1 MWEHSAVQFKYSAE
15 FCKDKN
21 KLIRKMT
28 MGKKTR
34 KKLFIDES
42 RMWNIEQPIDGSIGS
57 MLGGTNR
64 SILLGYF

>member
-1 MWEHSAVQFKYSAE
+1 
-15 FCKDKN
+15 
-21 KLIRKMT
+21 

-42 RMWNIEQPIDGSIGS
+42 RIGNIEQPIDGSIGS

-64 SILLGYF
+64 SILLGYFFEKCKSRILVEHIWILKRFKHNKH

>member
-1 MWEHSAVQFKYSAE
+1 MWKHSALEFKYHVKFS
-15 FCKDKN
+15 KNKN

-34 KKLFIDES
+34 KLLFVDES
-42 RMWNIEQPIDGSIGS
+42 RMWNMEQPIDGSIGS
-57 MLGGTNR
+57 MLGGTTR

>member
-1 MWEHSAVQFKYSAE
+1 
-15 FCKDKN
+15 
-21 KLIRKMT
+21 

-64 SILLGYF
+64 SILLGYFQKNAKTESLLNILDPQKI

>member
-1 MWEHSAVQFKYSAE
+1 
-15 FCKDKN
+15 
-21 KLIRKMT
+21 MT

-42 RMWNIEQPIDGSIGS
+42 RIGNIEQPIDGSIES